1 MKSSRGNISI
11 WSIHHPIGVVML
23 TLAAM
28 MLGFLAYTRLNID
41 LLPHVIY
48 PEVRV
53 RVMDPGVPAKIMEDK
68 VTRQLEEQLA
78 ITEGVVHIHSTTSKG
93 RSAIDLSFD
102 FGTDIDIAL
111 RDASNRLDRARR
123 FLPDTVD
130 PPIIYKRDPFQ
141 RPVMILLASS
151 TLRSALEIR
160 EWADY
165 TLSKLL
171 LNLPGIAAIE
181 VGGGVNREIQIE
193 VDQQRLAASG
203 IDISTLTDIIS
214 NSNSDTATGRL
225 EMSSGE
231 ISGITRGQFS
241 SVDAFGKLQLPRS
254 DLQVSDVATIYD
266 GSEEER
272 IRVRSNARPGV
283 KVSVQKQPGE
293 NTVNVV
299 SAVTLAL
306 AELRSNNLI
315 PDDISLSIVKDDSTQ
330 IKSAIDTTLR
340 AAAGGALLAMLVV
353 YLMLGDLKRTLIIGT
368 AIPVAMLIT
377 FLLMSM
383 AGLNINIMTLGGLA
397 LGIGML
403 VDSTIVMLENI
414 HRHQQMESDPA
425 NAVREVAGAIFA
437 STTTN
442 LAAILPFMMLVSIVG
457 LLFQEMLF
465 TISSAIVAAMVVS
478 LTLIP
483 ALAGRLKPAKH
494 SGFIDTATI
503 ALSNGYS
510 RLLQHTLSLPVIARV
525 LLVLLF
531 VIGMAITARDFFEL
545 PDSLLPK
552 MDEGSIM
559 VILSSDEGTDIDTMD
574 KLTHQ
579 VEEVVGAQ
587 TDVETIFTT
596 VGGFIF
602 GRTQVERPNRSSI
615 QVFLKQTSERSI
627 TAQEWVTA
635 FRSRM
640 DEAGIAGLRVRAYVR
655 SMRGIRINQG
665 EDDLSLQVRGAN
677 LESLTTIAEQ
687 LKEKLKTL
695 PNLNNLRHSNEDP
708 AREMVLQIDHEKAA
722 RYGID
727 AASIGQLVR
736 TALDGKIITSFYA
749 DDRSIDVRLRFKKSY
764 WRSPGDLYNMQLL
777 RNSEEH
783 PAVRLADVATI
794 VIQAAPA
801 KIQRDRQQRIVEVS
815 ASFVD
820 ADKMQSTL
828 REALEIA
835 HSLDLPDGYG
845 IIESGSLENL
855 QQSHSL
861 GMTLL
866 ALALFLVLVVMAVQ
880 YESLRNPLVILLGV
894 PFSVI
899 GVSIGL
905 DITAT
910 PISMPVWIGMIM
922 LAGIVVNN
930 AIVLVETIEI
940 QRRNGMQRIKATVEA
955 ARIRLKPILMT
966 TLTTVFGML
975 PLAMAHGEGSEMLQP
990 LAVVIISGLLFSI
1003 LVSLLLIPIFY
1014 VALARR

>member
-1 MKSSRGNISI
+1 MQESRGNISI
-11 WSIHHPIGVVML
+11 WCMRHPIGVVML
-23 TLAAM
+23 TLAII
-28 MLGFLAYTRLNID
+28 MLGGLAYTRLSID

-48 PEVRV
+48 PQVLV

-102 FGTDIDIAL
+102 FEKDIDIAL

-123 FLPDTVD
+123 FLPDTVE

-193 VDQQRLAASG
+193 VDQERLAASG
-203 IDISTLTDIIS
+203 IDITTLTDVIS

-231 ISGITRGQFS
+231 ISGLTRGQFS
-241 SVDAFGKLQLPRS
+241 SVEDFGKLSLPGS
-254 DLQVSDVATIYD
+254 NLLLSDVATIHD
-266 GSEEER
+266 GSEVER
-272 IRVRSNARPGV
+272 IRVRNNGMPGV

-293 NTVNVV
+293 NTVDVV
-299 SAVTLAL
+299 TAVKLAL
-306 AELRSNNLI
+306 EHLQDNSMI
-315 PDDISLSIVKDDSTQ
+315 PADISLAIVKDESTQ
-330 IKSAIDTTLR
+330 IKNAIDTTLR
-340 AAAGGALLAMLVV
+340 AAASGALLAMLVV

-368 AIPVAMLIT
+368 AIPVAMLMT
-377 FLLMSM
+377 FLLMSIV
-383 AGLNINIMTLGGLA
+383 GLNINIMTLGGLA

-403 VDSTIVMLENI
+403 VDGTIVMLENI
-414 HRHQQMESDPA
+414 HRHQQMNSDPA
-425 NAVREVAGAIFA
+425 NAVKEVAGAIFA
-437 STTTN
+437 STSTN
-442 LAAILPFMMLVSIVG
+442 LVAILPFMLLVSIVG
-457 LLFQEMLF
+457 LLFQEMIF

-478 LTLIP
+478 LTLVP
-483 ALAGRLKPAKH
+483 ALAGRLKPAPQRGII
-494 SGFIDTATI
+494 SSVTLATA
-503 ALSNGYS
+503 SGYS
-510 RLLQHTLSLPVIARV
+510 RLLRRILSLPVLFRV
-525 LLVLLF
+525 LLVALF
-531 VIGMAITARDFFEL
+531 VIGIAVTSRDFLEL
-545 PDSLLPK
+545 PDSLLPT

-559 VILSSDEGTDIDTMD
+559 VILSADEGTDIDTMD
-574 KLTHQ
+574 RLTRQ
-579 VEEVVGAQ
+579 VE
-587 TDVETIFTT
+587 DVIDARPAVDTIFTT

-615 QVFLKQTSERSI
+615 QVLLKQASQRSL

-635 FRSRM
+635 FRKQM
-640 DEAGIAGLRVRAYVR
+640 GQAGIPGLRMRAYVR

-665 EDDLSLQVRGAN
+665 EDDLSLQIRGADLN
-677 LESLTTIAEQ
+677 TLTTIAEQ
-687 LKEKLKTL
+687 LKEKLQTL

-708 AREMVLQIDHEKAA
+708 AREMVIQIDHEKAA

-727 AASIGQLVR
+727 ASSIGQLVR
-736 TALDGKIITSFYA
+736 TALDGKIITTFYA
-749 DDRSIDVRLRFKKSY
+749 DDRSINVRLRLKKSQ
-764 WRSPGDLYNMQLL
+764 WRSPGDLHNIQLL
-777 RNSEEH
+777 RNSKEH
-783 PAVRLADVATI
+783 PAVRLADVASI
-794 VIQAAPA
+794 IIQAAPA
-801 KIQRDRQQRIVEVS
+801 SIERDRQQRIVEVS
-815 ASFVD
+815 ASLVD
-820 ADKMQSTL
+820 ADKMQQTL
-828 REALEIA
+828 REALQIA
-835 HSLDLPDGYG
+835 NSIDLPDGYG
-845 IIESGSLENL
+845 IIEAGSLENL
-855 QQSHSL
+855 QKSHSL
-861 GMTLL
+861 GMILL

-905 DITAT
+905 DMTET

-940 QRRNGMQRIKATVEA
+940 QRRNGMQRINATVEA

-1014 VALARR
+1014 VALAKR

>member
-1 MKSSRGNISI
+1 MQESRGNISI
-11 WSIHHPIGVVML
+11 WCMRHPIGVVML
-23 TLAAM
+23 TLAVI
-28 MLGFLAYTRLNID
+28 MLGVLAYTRLSID

-48 PEVRV
+48 PQVLV

-102 FGTDIDIAL
+102 FEKDIDIAL

-123 FLPDTVD
+123 FLPDTVE

-193 VDQQRLAASG
+193 VDQERLAASG
-203 IDISTLTDIIS
+203 IDIATLTDVIS

-225 EMSSGE
+225 EMNSGE
-231 ISGITRGQFS
+231 ISGLTRGQFS
-241 SVDAFGKLQLPRS
+241 SVEDFGKLSLPRS
-254 DLQVSDVATIYD
+254 NLLVSDVATIYD
-266 GSEEER
+266 GSEVER
-272 IRVRSNARPGV
+272 IRVRNNGMPGV

-293 NTVNVV
+293 NTVDVV
-299 SAVTLAL
+299 TAVKLAL
-306 AELRSNNLI
+306 EHLRENSMI
-315 PDDISLSIVKDDSTQ
+315 PADISLAIVKDESTQ
-330 IKSAIDTTLR
+330 IENAIDTTLQ
-340 AAAGGALLAMLVV
+340 AAASGALLAMLVV

-368 AIPVAMLIT
+368 AIPVAMLMT
-377 FLLMSM
+377 FRLMSIV
-383 AGLNINIMTLGGLA
+383 GLNINIMTLGGLA

-414 HRHQQMESDPA
+414 HRHQQMNSDPA
-425 NAVREVAGAIFA
+425 NAVKEVAGAIFA
-437 STTTN
+437 STSTN
-442 LAAILPFMMLVSIVG
+442 LAAILPFMLLVSIVG
-457 LLFQEMLF
+457 LLFQEMIF

-478 LTLIP
+478 LTLVP
-483 ALAGRLKPAKH
+483 ALAGRLKPAPQTGII
-494 SGFIDTATI
+494 SSVTLATA
-503 ALSNGYS
+503 SGYS
-510 RLLQHTLSLPVIARV
+510 RLLQRILLLPAIIKV
-525 LLVLLF
+525 LLVALF
-531 VIGMAITARDFFEL
+531 VIGIAVTSRDFLEL
-545 PDSLLPK
+545 PDSLLPT

-559 VILSSDEGTDIDTMD
+559 VILSADEGTDIDTMD
-574 KLTHQ
+574 KLTRQ
-579 VEEVVGAQ
+579 VE
-587 TDVETIFTT
+587 DVIDARPAVDTIFTT

-615 QVFLKQTSERSI
+615 QVLLKQASQRSL

-635 FRSRM
+635 FRKQM
-640 DEAGIAGLRVRAYVR
+640 EKAGIPGLRMRAYVR

-665 EDDLSLQVRGAN
+665 EDDLSLQIRGADLN
-677 LESLTTIAEQ
+677 TLTTIAEQ
-687 LKEKLKTL
+687 LKEKLQTL

-708 AREMVLQIDHEKAA
+708 AREMVIQIDHEKAA

-727 AASIGQLVR
+727 ASSIGQLVR
-736 TALDGKIITSFYA
+736 TALDGKIITTFYA
-749 DDRSIDVRLRFKKSY
+749 DDRSINVRLRLKKSQ
-764 WRSPGDLYNMQLL
+764 WRSPGDLHNIQLL

-783 PAVRLADVATI
+783 PAVRLADVASI
-794 VIQAAPA
+794 IIQAAPA
-801 KIQRDRQQRIVEVS
+801 SIERDRQQRIVEVS
-815 ASFVD
+815 ASLVD
-820 ADKMQSTL
+820 ADKMQQTL
-828 REALEIA
+828 REALQIA
-835 HSLDLPDGYG
+835 NSIDLPDGYG
-845 IIESGSLENL
+845 IIEAGSLENL

-861 GMTLL
+861 GMILL

-905 DITAT
+905 DVTET

-940 QRRNGMQRIKATVEA
+940 QRRNGMQRINATVEA

-1014 VALARR
+1014 VALAKR

>member
-1 MKSSRGNISI
+1 MKRSRGNIST
-11 WSIHHPIGVVML
+11 WCMHHPIGVVML
-23 TLAAM
+23 TLAAV
-28 MLGFLAYTRLNID
+28 MLGFLAYTRLSID
-41 LLPHVIY
+41 LLPHVIH

-78 ITEGVVHIHSTTSKG
+78 ITEGVEHIHSTTSKG

-102 FGTDIDIAL
+102 FGTDIDTAL

-165 TLSKLL
+165 SLSKLL

-203 IDISTLTDIIS
+203 IDITTLTEIIN

-225 EMSSGE
+225 EMRSGE
-231 ISGITRGQFS
+231 ISGITRGQFR
-241 SVDAFGKLQLPRS
+241 SVDAFGKLTLPRS
-254 DLQVSDVATIYD
+254 NLQVSDVATIYD
-266 GSEEER
+266 GTEEER

-283 KVSVQKQPGE
+283 KVSIQKQPGE
-293 NTVNVV
+293 NTVDVV
-299 SAVTLAL
+299 AAVTLAL
-306 AELRSNNLI
+306 GQLRNNNMI

-340 AAAGGALLAMLVV
+340 AAVSGALLAMLVV

-377 FLLMSM
+377 FLLMSIV
-383 AGLNINIMTLGGLA
+383 GLNINIMTLGGLA

-425 NAVREVAGAIFA
+425 NAVKEVAGAIFA

-442 LAAILPFMMLVSIVG
+442 LAAILPFMLLVSIIG
-457 LLFQEMLF
+457 LLFREMLF

-494 SGFIDTATI
+494 TGYIDSATV
-503 ALSNGYS
+503 ALSSGYS
-510 RLLQHTLSLPVIARV
+510 RLLGHILSLPAIARA
-525 LLVLLF
+525 LLVVLF

-545 PDSLLPK
+545 PDSLLPT

-559 VILSSDEGTDIDTMD
+559 VILSSDEGTDIDNMD
-574 KLTHQ
+574 KLTRQ
-579 VEEVVGAQ
+579 IEEVIGAQ
-587 TDVETIFTT
+587 ADVETIFTT

-602 GRTQVERPNRSSI
+602 GRTQVERPNRASI

-627 TAQEWVTA
+627 TAQEWVTE
-635 FRSRM
+635 FREQMR
-640 DEAGIAGLRVRAYVR
+640 DAGIPGLRIRSYVR

-665 EDDLSLQVRGAN
+665 EDDLSLQIRGAN
-677 LESLTTIAEQ
+677 LESLTSIAEQ

-749 DDRSIDVRLRFKKSY
+749 DDRSINVRLRLKKSY

-794 VIQAAPA
+794 LIQAAPA

-828 REALEIA
+828 REALEMA

-855 QQSHSL
+855 QQSHTL

-905 DITAT
+905 DITET

-940 QRRNGMQRIKATVEA
+940 QRRNGLQRIKATVEA

>member
-1 MKSSRGNISI
+1 MKESRGNIST
-11 WSIHHPIGVVML
+11 WCMHHPIGVVML

-28 MLGFLAYTRLNID
+28 MLGLLAYTRLSID
-41 LLPHVIY
+41 LLPHVIH

-102 FGTDIDIAL
+102 FDKDIDIAL

-123 FLPDTVD
+123 FLPDTID

-193 VDQQRLAASG
+193 VDQERLAASG
-203 IDISTLTDIIS
+203 IDITTLTDIIS

-225 EMSSGE
+225 EMRSGE

-241 SVDAFGKLQLPRS
+241 SVDAFGKLTLPRS
-254 DLQVSDVATIYD
+254 NLQVSDVATIYD
-266 GSEEER
+266 ANEEER
-272 IRVRSNARPGV
+272 IRVRSNGMPGV
-283 KVSVQKQPGE
+283 KVSIQKQPGE
-293 NTVNVV
+293 NTVDVV
-299 SAVTLAL
+299 TAVTLAL
-306 AELRSNNLI
+306 GQLRNNNMI
-315 PDDISLSIVKDDSTQ
+315 PDDISLSIVKDDSTP
-330 IKSAIDTTLR
+330 IKSAIDTTLQ
-340 AAAGGALLAMLVV
+340 AAISGALLAMLVV

-377 FLLMSM
+377 FLLMSIV
-383 AGLNINIMTLGGLA
+383 GLSINIMTLGGLA

-414 HRHQQMESDPA
+414 HRHQQMKSDPA

-442 LAAILPFMMLVSIVG
+442 LAAILPFMLLVSIIG
-457 LLFQEMLF
+457 LLFREMLF

-494 SGFIDTATI
+494 SGFVDSATF
-503 ALSNGYS
+503 AVSGGYS
-510 RLLQHTLSLPVIARV
+510 RLLQRILSLPAIIRLLLIA
-525 LLVLLF
+525 LF
-531 VIGMAITARDFFEL
+531 VIGIAVTSRDFFEL

-559 VILSSDEGTDIDTMD
+559 VILSADEGSDIDTMD
-574 KLTHQ
+574 KLTHR
-579 VEEVVGAQ
+579 VEEIIGAQ
-587 TDVETIFTT
+587 SDVDTIFTT

-615 QVFLKQTSERSI
+615 QVLLKQASERSI
-627 TAQEWVTA
+627 TAQEWVTE
-635 FRSRM
+635 FRKQM
-640 DEAGIAGLRVRAYVR
+640 DDAGIPGLRIRSYVR

-677 LESLTTIAEQ
+677 LETLTTIAEQ
-687 LKEKLKTL
+687 LKEKLQTL

-727 AASIGQLVR
+727 ASSIGQLVR
-736 TALDGKIITSFYA
+736 TALDGRIITSFYA
-749 DDRSIDVRLRFKKSY
+749 DDRSINVRLRLKKSQ
-764 WRSPGDLYNMQLL
+764 WRSPGDLHNIQLL
-777 RNSEEH
+777 RKSEEH
-783 PAVRLADVATI
+783 PAVRLADVVTI
-794 VIQAAPA
+794 LIQAAPS

-845 IIESGSLENL
+845 IIEAGSLKNL

-905 DITAT
+905 DMTET

-940 QRRNGMQRIKATVEA
+940 QRRNGMQRIDATVEA

>member
-1 MKSSRGNISI
+1 MKETRGNIST
-11 WSIHHPIGVVML
+11 WCMRHPIGVVML

-28 MLGFLAYTRLNID
+28 MLGFLAYSRLSID
-41 LLPHVIY
+41 LLPHVMY

-53 RVMDPGVPAKIMEDK
+53 RVMDPGVPARIMEDK

-102 FGTDIDIAL
+102 YEKDIDIAL

-151 TLRSALEIR
+151 TMRSAMEIR

-193 VDQQRLAASG
+193 VDQERLAASG
-203 IDISTLTDIIS
+203 IDITTLTEIIS

-241 SVDAFGKLQLPRS
+241 SVDAFGKLTLPRS
-254 DLQVSDVATIYD
+254 NLLVSDVATIHD
-266 GSEEER
+266 GSEVER
-272 IRVRSNARPGV
+272 IRVRNNGMPGV
-283 KVSVQKQPGE
+283 KVSVQKQPGV
-293 NTVNVV
+293 NTVDVV
-299 SAVTLAL
+299 TAVKLAL
-306 AELRSNNLI
+306 QQLRNNNMI
-315 PDDISLSIVKDDSTQ
+315 PGDISLFIVKDDSTQ
-330 IKSAIDTTLR
+330 IKSAIDTTLE
-340 AAAGGALLAMLVV
+340 AAAGGAVLAMLVV

-377 FLLMSM
+377 FLLMSIV
-383 AGLNINIMTLGGLA
+383 GLNINIMTLGGLA

-414 HRHQQMESDPA
+414 HRHQQMGSGPA

-437 STTTN
+437 STSTN
-442 LAAILPFMMLVSIVG
+442 LAAILPFMLLVSIIG

-478 LTLIP
+478 LTLVP
-483 ALAGRLKPAKH
+483 ALAGRLKPTLQ
-494 SGFIDTATI
+494 SGYISSATL
-503 ALSNGYS
+503 AVANGYGM
-510 RLLQHTLSLPVIARV
+510 LLQRILSLPAIVRG
-525 LLVLLF
+525 LLVALF
-531 VIGMAITARDFFEL
+531 VIGMAVTSRDFFEL
-545 PDSLLPK
+545 PDSLLPT

-559 VILSSDEGTDIDTMD
+559 VILSTDEGSDIDTMD
-574 KLTHQ
+574 KLTRR
-579 VEEVVGAQ
+579 VEKIIGAQ
-587 TDVETIFTT
+587 GDVDTIFTT
-596 VGGFIF
+596 VGGFVF

-615 QVFLKQTSERSI
+615 QVFLKQTSQRAT
-627 TAQEWVTA
+627 TAHDWVTA
-635 FRSRM
+635 FRKQM
-640 DEAGIAGLRVRAYVR
+640 DESGIPGLRIRAYVR

-665 EDDLSLQVRGAN
+665 EDDLSLQIRGAD
-677 LESLTTIAEQ
+677 LKTLTTIAEQ
-687 LKEKLKTL
+687 LKEKLQVL
-695 PNLNNLRHSNEDP
+695 PNLNNQRHSNEDP
-708 AREMVLQIDHEKAA
+708 AREMVLQIDHERAA
-722 RYGID
+722 RFGID
-727 AASIGQLVR
+727 ASAIGQLVR
-736 TALDGKIITSFYA
+736 TALDGQIISNFYA
-749 DDRSIDVRLRFKKSY
+749 DDRSIDVRLRLKKSR
-764 WRSPGDLYNMQLL
+764 WRSPGDLYNIQLL
-777 RNSEEH
+777 RKSEEH

-794 VIQAAPA
+794 LIQAAPA
-801 KIQRDRQQRIVEVS
+801 SIQRDRQQRIVEVS

-820 ADKMQSTL
+820 ADRMQPTL

-835 HSLDLPDGYG
+835 RSLDLPDGYG
-845 IIESGSLENL
+845 IIEAGSLKNL

-861 GMTLL
+861 GVILL

-899 GVSIGL
+899 GVAIGL
-905 DITAT
+905 DITET
-910 PISMPVWIGMIM
+910 PVSMPVWIGMIM

-930 AIVLVETIEI
+930 AIVLIETIEI
-940 QRRNGMQRIKATVEA
+940 QRRKGMQRIDATVEA
-955 ARIRLKPILMT
+955 TRIRLKPILMT

-975 PLAMAHGEGSEMLQP
+975 PLAIAHGEGSEMLQP
-990 LAVVIISGLLFSI
+990 LAVVIISGLLFST

-1014 VALARR
+1014 IALARR